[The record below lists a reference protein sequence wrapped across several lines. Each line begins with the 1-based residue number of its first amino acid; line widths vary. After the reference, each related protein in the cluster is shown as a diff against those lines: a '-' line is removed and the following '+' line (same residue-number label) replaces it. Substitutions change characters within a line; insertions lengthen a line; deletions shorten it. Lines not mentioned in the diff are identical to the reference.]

1 MPIDRNFTGRGRS
14 RPEWPWLMD
23 ERPQTTD
30 TRPALRWLLSQARPV
45 RLWIGLCAGTALPA
59 ALLLVL
65 QARLIADIVDGA
77 VMLRRTQAELR
88 PLLGW
93 LALAVGL
100 RAVLHWARE
109 AAGFQAGKRVRDRL
123 RMAVLGHLAASGPLG
138 AGAGPPGELASAAM
152 EQVEALHGFYA
163 DYLPQLTVAVL
174 VPVTLAAFVFPISW
188 AAGGLLLLTAPLI
201 PLFMAIIGMGA
212 HSISQRHFQALAR
225 MSGHFLDTLQ
235 GLATLKLFGRS
246 RGRAAA
252 IAEVSDQYRRRT
264 MQVLRVAFLS
274 SAVLE
279 FFSCVAIALVAIYL
293 GLSFLGYMRFGTYGL
308 PLSFADGLFILI
320 LAPDFYLPLREL
332 GSHFHLRA
340 EAVGASGQIRR
351 LLSAPAMKQ
360 AGRPV
365 PWPPQAP
372 PAIRLENVHYRFGGG
387 RSAALCGVELEI
399 PAGGSL
405 ALVGASG
412 AGKTTLGRLLLGF
425 DQPTAGRIMVNGI
438 DLASIHPESWRR
450 HLSWVGQ
457 HPVLFRGTIRENIR
471 TGDPRAPAAAVEEA
485 ARAAGVERFAG
496 GLPQG
501 LDTPVAEGGAGL
513 SRGQAQQVA
522 LARAFLKNAPL
533 LLLDEPTA
541 GLDSAAEERIMEAV
555 FAFCRG
561 RSLVLMTH
569 RLGRLQTVDHIAVL
583 DAGSV
588 VEQGPFRELADSG
601 GMLSRFLQVRHEW
614 GSGG

>member
-1 MPIDRNFTGRGRS
+1 
-14 RPEWPWLMD
+14 MD

-77 VMLRRTQAELR
+77 VMLRRTQAELL

-235 GLATLKLFGRS
+235 GLA
-246 RGRAAA
+246 
-252 IAEVSDQYRRRT
+252 
-264 MQVLRVAFLS
+264 
-274 SAVLE
+274 
-279 FFSCVAIALVAIYL
+279 VAIALVAIYL

-438 DLASIHPESWRR
+438 DLASIHPGSWRR